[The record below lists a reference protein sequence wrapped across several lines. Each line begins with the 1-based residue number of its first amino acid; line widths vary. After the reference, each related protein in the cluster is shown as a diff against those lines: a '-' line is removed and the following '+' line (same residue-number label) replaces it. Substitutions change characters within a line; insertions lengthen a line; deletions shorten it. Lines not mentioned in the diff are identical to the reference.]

1 MKPAS
6 YFETYRKQMPV
17 VERYTYLNSAG
28 CGPYPQ
34 SVWDSMRG
42 VFEHIFDEG
51 QINVQVHDRLFEML
65 EEARRSVS
73 VPHPSACPEPLLWA
87 ADFRRSR
94 RR

>member
-42 VFEHIFDEG
+42 VFEYIFDEG

-65 EEARRSVS
+65 EEARPGCS
-73 VPHPSACPEPLLWA
+73 PLYPCRAGGDLLCA
-87 ADFRRSR
+87 LYCRRLQYH
-94 RR
+94 